1 MLCVTLS
8 GLEKLSQKDNRP
20 MRPNTPLQIDERRAS
35 ILSNRNVALAPLA
48 AELQN
53 RWAERQ

>member
-20 MRPNTPLQIDERRAS
+20 MRPNTPLQTDERRAS
-35 ILSNRNVALAPLA
+35 ILSNRDVALAPLA
-48 AELQN
+48 AERQN
-53 RWAERQ
+53 R